1 VDRAAVEHA
10 CGQILIAVGEDPN
23 QPGRVGTPA
32 RVARMCEELFPKGD
46 PDFAPTV
53 FENPAGDGLV
63 VVRDIP
69 LYSLC
74 EHHMLPFF
82 GVAHVGYVPSDK
94 VIGLSKIV
102 RLVRA
107 KAAGLQ
113 IQERV
118 AVQVADE
125 MERLLSPIGVGVVLE
140 ARHMCMEMRGV
151 RAPGVSTVVSVV
163 RGCMREKP
171 EARAEFFAM
180 CGIGSR

>member
-1 VDRAAVEHA
+1 MVTEMF
-10 CGQILIAVGEDPN
+10 
-23 QPGRVGTPA
+23 PG
-32 RVARMCEELFPKGD
+32 GD

-53 FENPAGDGLV
+53 FDNPAGDGLV
-63 VVRDIP
+63 VVSDIP

-82 GVAHVGYVPSDK
+82 GVAHIGYVPSDK

-125 MERLLSPIGVGVVLE
+125 MERLLQPVGVGVVLE
-140 ARHMCMEMRGV
+140 ARHLCMEMRGV
-151 RAPGVSTVVSVV
+151 RAPGVRTVVSVV

-171 EARAEFFAM
+171 EARAEFFAL
-180 CGIGSR
+180 CGIGGHR

>member
-1 VDRAAVEHA
+1 MLA
-10 CGQILIAVGEDPN
+10 
-23 QPGRVGTPA
+23 
-32 RVARMCEELFPKGD
+32 ELFPKGD
-46 PDFAPTV
+46 PDFVPTV
-53 FENPAGDGLV
+53 FAKPPGDGMV

-69 LYSLC
+69 FYSLC

-118 AVQVADE
+118 TVEIAEE
-125 MERLLSPIGVGVVLE
+125 MDRLLSPIGVGVVVE
-140 ARHMCMEMRGV
+140 ARHLCMEMRGV
-151 RAPGVSTVVSVV
+151 RAPGVKTITSSL
-163 RGCMREKP
+163 RGCIKDKP
-171 EARAEFFAM
+171 EARAEFFAL
-180 CGIGSR
+180 CGIGSKQ